1 MARIRG
7 LFPVALAVGFGVL
20 NGYMTFAPAFK
31 NLEDEKKHV
40 EVHGDGSRIPDPATT
55 TTAPSSTESTKDA
68 QKSSTEQ
75 SKPQLAAASS

>member
-1 MARIRG
+1 MAWIRG

-31 NLEDEKKHV
+31 NLEAEKKHV
-40 EVHGDGSRIPDPATT
+40 EVHGDGSRIPEPTATT
-55 TTAPSSTESTKDA
+55 KEA

-75 SKPQLAAASS
+75 SKPQPAAASS